1 MSLTPH
7 LLPHDSGYRARPGG
21 WVIALKTGSQV
32 AVTMAGAICSTRVTI
47 TAAIA
52 VVVVII
58 IPLPQ
63 SYLLIP
69 NPSPSIN
76 G

>member
-1 MSLTPH
+1 MSLMPH
-7 LLPHDSGYRARPGG
+7 LLSRDSGHRAQPGG
-21 WVIALKTGSQV
+21 WVRE
-32 AVTMAGAICSTRVTI
+32 AVTMAGEIFSTRVTI
-47 TAAIA
+47 TAAVA